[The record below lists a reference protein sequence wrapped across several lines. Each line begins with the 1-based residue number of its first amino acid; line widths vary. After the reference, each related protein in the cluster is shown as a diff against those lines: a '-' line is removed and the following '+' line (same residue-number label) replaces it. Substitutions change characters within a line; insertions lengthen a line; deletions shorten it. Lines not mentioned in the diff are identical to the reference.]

1 MIDPTEMSPL
11 ATPCNQI
18 SKALLESKGFNNSE
32 EVNIHTSR
40 SHITFS
46 DNNLD
51 RKTVESTVIT
61 E

>member
-11 ATPCNQI
+11 TTPCNQGQK
-18 SKALLESKGFNNSE
+18 SLLEVKGFNNSE
-32 EVNIHTSR
+32 EVNYKTSR

-51 RKTVESTVIT
+51 RKTVESTIIT